1 MLRGAAVGA
10 VLLGHSWPGI
20 FQGAG
25 IVGVIV
31 FFVLSGYLITNV
43 LVRDIE
49 RHRKIRYGRFYA
61 HRAFRL
67 VPALISLLGVYA
79 IVELATDVLGDRS
92 KGIVGY
98 TVLAGLGYLKDLP
111 LPFDVSMAIG
121 PLWTLAVEEQFYLIW
136 PALLV
141 LALRRNRQG
150 RLIGFSAAV
159 ALFLMTASVLAM
171 ADPGAATPLPGLR
184 AADDVGPGTDR
195 RFGPAAVQGPRVQLV
210 RRPPASGCA
219 ALLGS
224 VAVLASLIFFPKANE
239 TPAFIFLGGPLAM
252 AASAVL
258 VALAAS
264 RTAAMP
270 KWTRPV
276 QMLGTVSYAAYLW
289 NYPVILWLNG
299 GSTADLPPLVAVSA
313 IALTLLI
320 AVISWHTV
328 ERLGRIAR
336 DRFDRRYSGPATDQ
350 RTEQRGRQCPRP
362 GPAGDTRRL
371 GTFADGGLE
380 PGRHQPRLRK
390 CRRQRS
396 GVGTVLQRASI
407 GVRSADDHCHAFPFA
422 GRVRP

>member
-1 MLRGAAVGA
+1 VLRGAAVGA
-10 VLLGHSWPGI
+10 VLLGHSWPAI

-25 IVGVIV
+25 IVGVIA

-79 IVELATDVLGDRS
+79 IVELATDFLGDRS

-141 LALRRNRQG
+141 LALRRHRQG

-159 ALFLMTASVLAM
+159 ALFLMSASVLAM
-171 ADPGAATPLPGLR
+171 AALAPQLHSLVYALPTTWGLGLIVGAALR
-184 AADDVGPGTDR
+184 LYRVHVFSWFAGR
-195 RFGPAAVQGPRVQLV
+195 RIR
-210 RRPPASGCA
+210 CA

-224 VAVLASLIFFPKANE
+224 VAILASLIFFPKANE
-239 TPAFIFLGGPLAM
+239 TPVFILIGGPLAM

-264 RTAAMP
+264 RVAGMP
-270 KWTRPV
+270 KWTRPA

-289 NYPVILWLNG
+289 NYPIILWLNG

-320 AVISWHTV
+320 ALISWHTV

-336 DRFDRRYSGPATDQ
+336 ERFDRRYSTKDQRDRRDQDQREAGSGPAS
-350 RTEQRGRQCPRP
+350 RQAST
-362 GPAGDTRRL
+362 G
-371 GTFADGGLE
+371 
-380 PGRHQPRLRK
+380 PGRKRP
-390 CRRQRS
+390 
-396 GVGTVLQRASI
+396 
-407 GVRSADDHCHAFPFA
+407 AD
-422 GRVRP
+422 

>member
-1 MLRGAAVGA
+1 MAILVGERPAKAAQQTAPRPRLDGLDVLRGAAVGA
-10 VLLGHSWPGI
+10 VLLGHSWPAI

-25 IVGVIV
+25 IVGVIA

-67 VPALISLLGVYA
+67 VPALVSLLGVYA
-79 IVELATDVLGDRS
+79 IVELATDFLGDRT

-141 LALRRNRQG
+141 LALRRHRQG

-159 ALFLMTASVLAM
+159 ALFLMSASVLAM
-171 ADPGAATPLPGLR
+171 AALAPQLHALVYALPTTWGLGLIVGAALR
-184 AADDVGPGTDR
+184 LYRVHVFSLFAGR
-195 RFGPAAVQGPRVQLV
+195 RLR
-210 RRPPASGCA
+210 CA

-239 TPAFIFLGGPLAM
+239 TPVFILIGGPLAM

-264 RTAAMP
+264 RVAGMP
-270 KWTRPV
+270 KWTRPA

-289 NYPVILWLNG
+289 NYPIILWLNG

-320 AVISWHTV
+320 AVASWHTV

-336 DRFDRRYSGPATDQ
+336 ERFDRRYSAADQ
-350 RTEQRGRQCPRP
+350 RDQREHQGGDQREAGSGPVSRQASTRP
-362 GPAGDTRRL
+362 SR
-371 GTFADGGLE
+371 E
-380 PGRHQPRLRK
+380 K
-390 CRRQRS
+390 
-396 GVGTVLQRASI
+396 
-407 GVRSADDHCHAFPFA
+407 SAD
-422 GRVRP
+422 

>member
-1 MLRGAAVGA
+1 MALLVRERPAQTVQHTAKRPRLDGLDVLRGAAVGA

-25 IVGVIV
+25 IVGVIA

-43 LVRDIE
+43 LVGDIE

-67 VPALISLLGVYA
+67 VPALVSLLGVYA

-150 RLIGFSAAV
+150 RLIGWSAAV
-159 ALFLMTASVLAM
+159 ALFLMSASVLAM
-171 ADPGAATPLPGLR
+171 VSLAPQLHALVYALPTTWGLGLIIGSALR
-184 AADDVGPGTDR
+184 LYRVHVFNWFTGRWLR
-195 RFGPAAVQGPRVQLV
+195 R
-210 RRPPASGCA
+210 A

-224 VAVLASLIFFPKANE
+224 VAVLAALIYFPKANE
-239 TPAFIFLGGPLAM
+239 TPAFMFIGGPLAM
-252 AASAVL
+252 AAAAVL

-264 RTAAMP
+264 RTAVMP
-270 KWTRPV
+270 KWTAPV
-276 QMLGTVSYAAYLW
+276 QLLGTVSYAAYLW
-289 NYPVILWLNG
+289 NYAVILWLNG
-299 GSTADLPPLVAVSA
+299 GSTADLPPLIAVSA
-313 IALTLLI
+313 IVVTLLI

-336 DRFDRRYSGPATDQ
+336 TRFDQHYSARYHPD
-350 RTEQRGRQCPRP
+350 RQ
-362 GPAGDTRRL
+362 PAGS
-371 GTFADGGLE
+371 AAS
-380 PGRHQPRLRK
+380 RH
-390 CRRQRS
+390 
-396 GVGTVLQRASI
+396 G
-407 GVRSADDHCHAFPFA
+407 
-422 GRVRP
+422 

>member
-1 MLRGAAVGA
+1 MALLVGERPAQTVQHTAKRPRLDGLDVLRGAAVGA

-25 IVGVIV
+25 IVGVIA

-43 LVRDIE
+43 LVGDIE

-67 VPALISLLGVYA
+67 VPALVSLLGVYA

-150 RLIGFSAAV
+150 QLIGWSAAV
-159 ALFLMTASVLAM
+159 ALFLMSASVLAM
-171 ADPGAATPLPGLR
+171 VTLAPQLHSLVYALPTTWGLGLIIGSALR
-184 AADDVGPGTDR
+184 LYRVHVFNWFTGRWLR
-195 RFGPAAVQGPRVQLV
+195 R
-210 RRPPASGCA
+210 A

-224 VAVLASLIFFPKANE
+224 VAVLAALIYFPKANE
-239 TPAFIFLGGPLAM
+239 TPAFMFIGGPLAM
-252 AASAVL
+252 AAAAVL

-264 RTAAMP
+264 RTAVMP

-276 QMLGTVSYAAYLW
+276 QLLGTVSYAAYLW

-299 GSTADLPPLVAVSA
+299 GSTADLPPLIAVSA
-313 IALTLLI
+313 IVVTLLI

-336 DRFDRRYSGPATDQ
+336 ARFDQHYSARYHPD
-350 RTEQRGRQCPRP
+350 RQQ
-362 GPAGDTRRL
+362 AGS
-371 GTFADGGLE
+371 AAS
-380 PGRHQPRLRK
+380 RH
-390 CRRQRS
+390 
-396 GVGTVLQRASI
+396 G
-407 GVRSADDHCHAFPFA
+407 
-422 GRVRP
+422 

>member
-1 MLRGAAVGA
+1 MALLVGERPAQTVQHTAKRPRQDGLDVLRGAAVGA

-25 IVGVIV
+25 IVGVIA

-43 LVRDIE
+43 LVGDIE
-49 RHRKIRYGRFYA
+49 RHRKIRYRRFYA

-67 VPALISLLGVYA
+67 VPALVSLLGVYA

-150 RLIGFSAAV
+150 KLIGWSAAV
-159 ALFLMTASVLAM
+159 ALFLMSASVLAM
-171 ADPGAATPLPGLR
+171 VTLAPQLHSLVYALPTTWGLGLIIGSALR
-184 AADDVGPGTDR
+184 LYRVHVFNWFSGRWLR
-195 RFGPAAVQGPRVQLV
+195 R
-210 RRPPASGCA
+210 A

-224 VAVLASLIFFPKANE
+224 VAVLAALIYFPKANE
-239 TPAFIFLGGPLAM
+239 TPAFMFIGGPLAM
-252 AASAVL
+252 AAAAVL

-270 KWTRPV
+270 KWTRPA
-276 QMLGTVSYAAYLW
+276 QLLGTVSYAAYLW
-289 NYPVILWLNG
+289 NYAVILWLNG
-299 GSTADLPPLVAVSA
+299 GSTADLPPLIAVSA
-313 IALTLLI
+313 IAVTLLI

-336 DRFDRRYSGPATDQ
+336 ARFDQHYSARYPPD
-350 RTEQRGRQCPRP
+350 RQQ
-362 GPAGDTRRL
+362 AGS
-371 GTFADGGLE
+371 AAS
-380 PGRHQPRLRK
+380 RH
-390 CRRQRS
+390 
-396 GVGTVLQRASI
+396 G
-407 GVRSADDHCHAFPFA
+407 
-422 GRVRP
+422 

>member
-1 MLRGAAVGA
+1 MALLVRERPAQTVQHTAKRPRLDGLDVLRGAAVGA

-25 IVGVIV
+25 IVGVIA

-43 LVRDIE
+43 LVGDIE

-67 VPALISLLGVYA
+67 VPALVSLLGVYA

-150 RLIGFSAAV
+150 RLIGWSAAV
-159 ALFLMTASVLAM
+159 ALFLMSASVLAM
-171 ADPGAATPLPGLR
+171 VTLAPQLHSLVYALPTTWGLGLIIGSALRLYRVHVFNWFTGRWLRRAT
-184 AADDVGPGTDR
+184 
-195 RFGPAAVQGPRVQLV
+195 
-210 RRPPASGCA
+210 
-219 ALLGS
+219 LLGS
-224 VAVLASLIFFPKANE
+224 VTVLAALIYFPKANE
-239 TPAFIFLGGPLAM
+239 TPAFMFIGGPLAM
-252 AASAVL
+252 AAAAVL

-264 RTAAMP
+264 RTAVMP

-276 QMLGTVSYAAYLW
+276 QLLGTVSYAAYLW
-289 NYPVILWLNG
+289 NYAVILWLNG
-299 GSTADLPPLVAVSA
+299 GSTADLPPLIAVSA
-313 IALTLLI
+313 IVVTLLI

-336 DRFDRRYSGPATDQ
+336 TRFDQHYSARYHPD
-350 RTEQRGRQCPRP
+350 RQQ
-362 GPAGDTRRL
+362 AVS
-371 GTFADGGLE
+371 AAS
-380 PGRHQPRLRK
+380 RH
-390 CRRQRS
+390 
-396 GVGTVLQRASI
+396 G
-407 GVRSADDHCHAFPFA
+407 
-422 GRVRP
+422 

>member
-1 MLRGAAVGA
+1 MALLVRERPAQTVQHTAKRPRLDGLDVLRGAAVGA

-25 IVGVIV
+25 IVGVIA

-43 LVRDIE
+43 LVGDIE

-67 VPALISLLGVYA
+67 VPALVSLLGVYA
-79 IVELATDVLGDRS
+79 IVELATDILGDRS

-150 RLIGFSAAV
+150 RLIGWSAAV
-159 ALFLMTASVLAM
+159 ALFLMSASVLAM
-171 ADPGAATPLPGLR
+171 VTLAPQLHSLVYALPTTWGLGLIIGSALRLYRVHVFNWFTGRWLRR
-184 AADDVGPGTDR
+184 AA
-195 RFGPAAVQGPRVQLV
+195 LV
-210 RRPPASGCA
+210 
-219 ALLGS
+219 GS
-224 VAVLASLIFFPKANE
+224 VAVLAALIYFPKANE
-239 TPAFIFLGGPLAM
+239 TPAFMFIGGPLAM
-252 AASAVL
+252 AAAAVL

-264 RTAAMP
+264 RTAVMP

-276 QMLGTVSYAAYLW
+276 QLLGTVSYAAYLW
-289 NYPVILWLNG
+289 NYAVILWLNG
-299 GSTADLPPLVAVSA
+299 GSTADLPPLIAVSA
-313 IALTLLI
+313 IVVTLLI

-336 DRFDRRYSGPATDQ
+336 TRFDQHYSARYHPD
-350 RTEQRGRQCPRP
+350 RQ
-362 GPAGDTRRL
+362 PAGS
-371 GTFADGGLE
+371 AAS
-380 PGRHQPRLRK
+380 RH
-390 CRRQRS
+390 
-396 GVGTVLQRASI
+396 G
-407 GVRSADDHCHAFPFA
+407 
-422 GRVRP
+422 

>member
-1 MLRGAAVGA
+1 MALQVSERAITATQQTTVRSRLDGLDVLRGAAVGA

-43 LVRDIE
+43 LLRDVE

-67 VPALISLLGVYA
+67 VPALVSLLGVYA
-79 IVELATDVLGDRS
+79 IVELSTDVLGDRS

-111 LPFDVSMAIG
+111 LPFDVSMTVG

-150 RLIGFSAAV
+150 RLIGWSAAV
-159 ALFLMTASVLAM
+159 VVFLMAASVLAM
-171 ADPGAATPLPGLR
+171 LLLAPQLHSLVYALPTTWGLGLIMGSALR
-184 AADDVGPGTDR
+184 LYRVRVFSWFSGR
-195 RFGPAAVQGPRVQLV
+195 RLRLAG
-210 RRPPASGCA
+210 
-219 ALLGS
+219 LLGS
-224 VAVLASLIFFPKANE
+224 LAILAALAFFPKANE
-239 TPAFIFLGGPLAM
+239 TPAFFFAGGPLAM
-252 AASAVL
+252 AAAAVL

-264 RTAAMP
+264 RTSRTP
-270 KWTRPV
+270 KWTRPL
-276 QMLGTVSYAAYLW
+276 QLLGTVSYAAYLW
-289 NYPVILWLNG
+289 NYLVILWLNG
-299 GSTADLPPLVAVSA
+299 GSTADLPPHIAVSA
-313 IALTLLI
+313 IVLTLLI

-336 DRFDRRYSGPATDQ
+336 ERFDKHYQDQ
-350 RTEQRGRQCPRP
+350 R
-362 GPAGDTRRL
+362 A
-371 GTFADGGLE
+371 AA
-380 PGRHQPRLRK
+380 
-390 CRRQRS
+390 S
-396 GVGTVLQRASI
+396 GANSR
-407 GVRSADDHCHAFPFA
+407 
-422 GRVRP
+422 